1 MEALIAAMGELEGS
15 GTRDTGDNIS
25 DDEIFKLPPPKEDC
39 PICNL
44 LLPTVASGL
53 MYYVCCGKIICC
65 GCDNAPKYDHLGN
78 EISERKCPFCRTPVP
93 DSDEEC
99 NGRLQKRVELGD
111 AEAIFTLGNNYRNG
125 YYGFPQDV
133 VKAFELFVRAGGLG
147 CNKAYCDVGLQW

>member
-1 MEALIAAMGELEGS
+1 MLLIISSDNTSFIMKTNKNCNKEDFMEALIAAMGELEGS

-44 LLPTVASGL
+44 LLPTLASGL

-125 YYGFPQDV
+125 
-133 VKAFELFVRAGGLG
+133 RRRRIITT
-147 CNKAYCDVGLQW
+147 N